1 MWQKCRESNEIA
13 KEMNRDDLT
22 KYFTAALRNFTA
34 HSVVIHELFP
44 QVNYCKTLENFR
56 ENASLNE
63 STIKQPFENCNFRKF
78 RPKLRSPGLNMT
90 FSIHIRDLASVEKSK
105 MFAEV

>member
-1 MWQKCRESNEIA
+1 
-13 KEMNRDDLT
+13 MNRDDLT

-90 FSIHIRDLASVEKSK
+90 FSIHIRDLASVEKPK

>member
-1 MWQKCRESNEIA
+1 MNSRNNFQVIQKFR
-13 KEMNRDDLT
+13 KLHT
-22 KYFTAALRNFTA
+22 
-34 HSVVIHELFP
+34 VELFP

-90 FSIHIRDLASVEKSK
+90 FSIHIRDLASVEKPK

>member
-1 MWQKCRESNEIA
+1 MKTRKMPDTPQFEEFMLHSEM
-13 KEMNRDDLT
+13 KECIGD
-22 KYFTAALRNFTA
+22 